1 MTKKLKVRCAVPC
14 SDAAERMEYKEF
26 EVDVEGEVT
35 VLDVL
40 KILYR
45 EKDETIAFHSFC
57 RQGLCASCVV
67 ELNGRRV
74 LSCATPAL
82 DGMEIKPILE

>member
-1 MTKKLKVRCAVPC
+1 MTRKLKVRCAVP
-14 SDAAERMEYKEF
+14 SPKTAEKMEYKEF

-45 EKDETIAFHSFC
+45 EKDEAIAFYSFC
-57 RQGLCASCVV
+57 RQGLCGGCVV
-67 ELNGRRV
+67 EINGRRV
-74 LSCATPAL
+74 LSCTTPAL
-82 DGMEIKPILE
+82 DMMEIKPILD